1 LAGVCC
7 GYEYGL
13 AASLLARN
21 YAPNYE
27 KFAARTTTFMVGG
40 RMSKTRKFTTAGIA
54 ALFVTVAAAGAD
66 AKDKVKVGFIGPL
79 TGGVSVNGLGGRN
92 SADLAVRL
100 RNADPKSKYEY
111 ELVVLDDECK
121 PNVAV
126 QVATKMAADKDVIA
140 GATHYCSA
148 TAIAT
153 VDVYHKFG
161 FPVIVWGAVLPDITY
176 RNKYDEV
183 HRVNGTMINQNDAN
197 AELISRLGYKTVAV
211 IHDTTDY
218 GKGHLEY
225 FSKALDKIGKTKIV
239 GTFGVTADQQDFTS
253 ELTKIKALNPD
264 VIYFGGLTPIG
275 VRIRSQMDKLGVKA
289 VFDGT
294 SGIVSDAY
302 IQGLGPLAEGTLAFR
317 EGAPTEK
324 LPGGKFFM
332 EKYNAQKYDNPPEA
346 YGAFA
351 YAAMDMILDTIEKVG
366 PDRKKVIAALGDV
379 KDRDSIVGKITFDD
393 HGQNTVPVITKYVV
407 QDGKFVEWFESEYES
422 GRRKL
427 PGQK

>member
-1 LAGVCC
+1 MSGMIKQRGLILAAVLVA
-7 GYEYGL
+7 GL
-13 AASLLARN
+13 AAT
-21 YAPNYE
+21 
-27 KFAARTTTFMVGG
+27 AAE
-40 RMSKTRKFTTAGIA
+40 
-54 ALFVTVAAAGAD
+54 
-66 AKDKVKVGFIGPL
+66 AKDRVKVGFIGPL
-79 TGGVSVNGLGGRN
+79 TGGVSANGLGGRN
-92 SADLAVRL
+92 SADLAVKL
-100 RNADPKSKYEY
+100 RNADPKAKYQY

-121 PNVAV
+121 PNIAV
-126 QVATKMAADKDVIA
+126 QVATKMAADKEIIGA
-140 GATHYCSA
+140 ATHYCSS

-153 VDVYHKFG
+153 VDIYHKFN
-161 FPVIVWGAVLPDITY
+161 FPIIVWGAVLPDITY
-176 RNKYDEV
+176 RNKYAEV

-197 AELISRLGYKTVAV
+197 AELITKLGYKTVAV

-218 GKGHLEY
+218 GKGHNQY
-225 FSKALDKIGKTKIV
+225 FSAALTKAGGKIV
-239 GTFGVTADQQDFTS
+239 GTFGVTADQQDFTA
-253 ELTKIKALNPD
+253 ELTQIKALNPE

-275 VRIRSQMDKLGVKA
+275 VRIRSQMDKLGIKA

-332 EKYNAQKYDNPPEA
+332 EKYTAQKYDNPPEA

-351 YAAMDMILDTIEKVG
+351 FAAMDMILDSIEKVG
-366 PDRKKVIAALGDV
+366 PDRKKVIADLSKV

-393 HGQNTVPVITKYVV
+393 HGQNTVAVITKYVI
-407 QDGKFVEWFESEYES
+407 QDGKFVEWDDSEYKS
-422 GRRKL
+422 GKRKL

>member
-1 LAGVCC
+1 MSTI
-7 GYEYGL
+7 YRT
-13 AASLLARN
+13 AAAIAAITFS
-21 YAPNYE
+21 
-27 KFAARTTTFMVGG
+27 FAAAT
-40 RMSKTRKFTTAGIA
+40 
-54 ALFVTVAAAGAD
+54 AD
-66 AKDKVKVGFIGPL
+66 AKDKVKVGFMGPL

-100 RNADPKSKYEY
+100 RNADPNAKYEY
-111 ELVVLDDECK
+111 ELVVLVDECK

-126 QVATKMAADKDVIA
+126 QVSTQMAADKDVIA

-148 TAIAT
+148 TASAT
-153 VDVYHKFG
+153 VDTYHKFG
-161 FPVIVWGAVLPDITY
+161 LPFIVWGAVLPDITY
-176 RNKYDEV
+176 RNKYEEV

-197 AELISRLGYKTVAV
+197 AELISKLGYKTVAV

-218 GKGHLEY
+218 GKGHNEY
-225 FSKALDKIGKTKIV
+225 FSKALAKLGKANIV
-239 GTFGVTADQQDFTS
+239 GTFGVTADQQDFTA

-275 VRIRSQMDKLGVKA
+275 VRIRSQMDKLGIKA
-289 VFDGT
+289 AFDGT

-324 LPGGKFFM
+324 LPGSKFFM

-351 YAAMDMILDTIEKVG
+351 YAAMDMILNSIEKVG
-366 PDRKKVIAALGDV
+366 PDRKKVIDDLSNV
-379 KDRDSIVGKITFDD
+379 RDRDSIVGKITFDD
-393 HGQNTVPVITKYVV
+393 HGQNTVALITKYVV
-407 QDGKFVEWFESEYES
+407 QDGKFVEWDDSEYAS
-422 GRRKL
+422 GKRKL